1 MKQKKATNARKK
13 NENWIQNSTAVSSG
27 TYPDKHHLRQVN
39 IAMAH
44 VFYEA
49 VHRKRPT
56 TVRKLGIT

>member
-44 VFYEA
+44 VFYP
-49 VHRKRPT
+49 VP
-56 TVRKLGIT
+56 LF